1 MGKASMEPLL
11 NALKAI
17 AEPTRL
23 RILALCLRGELT
35 VSELVRILGQSQPRI
50 SRHLKLMTEAGLL
63 ERIREGSWVFFR
75 LSQSGIGAETADRV
89 APLIPLVDDQL
100 RRDRQRLS
108 EVKRDRAEAA
118 ATYFRENAE
127 RWNEVRSLHVD
138 ETEVEAA
145 IAEMLPATGVSS
157 LLDIGTGTACIL
169 ELFGPRIEKGE
180 GIDLSSAMLAVARAN
195 LEQADLG
202 HCRVR
207 HGDLYQ
213 LPYPEGG
220 FDAVTIHQV
229 LHFVDD
235 QALAVSEA
243 ARVLA
248 PGGRLLIVDFAPHA
262 LESLRTDNE
271 HRRLGFDTDE
281 VVGWLVLAGLELK
294 AAQHLP
300 GDPLT
305 VSLWLAEKPAAA
317 AGHPQEE
324 QTLAA
329 Q

>member
-1 MGKASMEPLL
+1 MDPLL

-23 RILALCLRGELT
+23 RILALCLHGELT

-50 SRHLKLMTEAGLL
+50 SRHLKLMTEAGLM

-75 LSQSGIGAETADRV
+75 LAQSGIGAETIDQV
-89 APLIPLVDDQL
+89 APLIPLL
-100 RRDRQRLS
+100 RRDRQRLA

-118 ATYFRENAE
+118 AAYFRENAE

-138 ETEVEAA
+138 EAEVEAA
-145 IAEMLPATGVSS
+145 ITELLPASDVSS
-157 LLDIGTGTACIL
+157 LLDIGTGTARIL

-207 HGDLYQ
+207 HGDLCQ
-213 LPYPEGG
+213 LPYPEAG

-235 QALAVSEA
+235 QALAVREA
-243 ARVLA
+243 SRVLA

-281 VVGWLVLAGLELK
+281 VAGWLVLAGLELK
-294 AAQHLP
+294 ETRHLP
-300 GDPLT
+300 GGPLT
-305 VSLWLAEKPAAA
+305 VSLWLAEKPAAV
-317 AGHPQEE
+317 AGPESEH
-324 QTLAA
+324 TLAA

>member
-1 MGKASMEPLL
+1 MDPLL

-17 AEPTRL
+17 AEPTRI
-23 RILALCLRGELT
+23 RILALCLGGELT

-75 LSQSGIGAETADRV
+75 ICQAGIGAETIDRV
-89 APLIPLVDDQL
+89 APLIPMADDQL
-100 RRDRQRLS
+100 RRDRQRLA

-118 ATYFRENAE
+118 AAYFRENAE
-127 RWNEVRSLHVD
+127 RWNELRSLHVD
-138 ETEVEAA
+138 EAEVEAA
-145 IAEMLPATGVSS
+145 IAELLPASGVSS
-157 LLDIGTGTACIL
+157 LLDIGTGTARIL
-169 ELFGPRIEKGE
+169 ELFGPEIEKGE

-195 LEQADLG
+195 LEQANLG

-213 LPYPEGG
+213 LPYQGSG
-220 FDAVTIHQV
+220 FDAATIHQV

-243 ARVLA
+243 ARVLV

-281 VVGWLVLAGLELK
+281 VAGWLVLAGLELK
-294 AAQHLP
+294 ATRNLP

-305 VSLWLAEKPAAA
+305 VSLWLAEKPATV
-317 AGHPQEE
+317 AGHAEPE

>member
-1 MGKASMEPLL
+1 MDTLL
-11 NALKAI
+11 NALKTI
-17 AEPTRL
+17 AEPTRF
-23 RILALCLRGELT
+23 RILALCLQGELT

-75 LSQSGIGAETADRV
+75 LSQVGIGAETVDRV
-89 APLIPLVDDQL
+89 APLIPLANGQL
-100 RRDRQRLS
+100 RRDRERLA

-118 ATYFRENAE
+118 AAYFRENAE

-138 ETEVEAA
+138 ETEVEAV
-145 IAEMLPATGVSS
+145 IAELLPPSNVSS
-157 LLDIGTGTACIL
+157 LLDIGTGTARIL
-169 ELFGPRIEKGE
+169 ELFGPQIEKGE
-180 GIDLSSAMLAVARAN
+180 GVDLSSAMLAVARAN
-195 LEQADLG
+195 LEQANLG

-243 ARVLA
+243 ARVLG

-262 LESLRTDNE
+262 LESLRTDDE

-281 VVGWLVLAGLELK
+281 VTGWLVLAGLELRETR
-294 AAQHLP
+294 HLP

-305 VSLWLAEKPAAA
+305 VSLWLAEKPAT
-317 AGHPQEE
+317 AGVGTVSEE
-324 QTLAA
+324 TLAA